1 MNELAVG
8 VRRDEQEVV
17 GLSAFHKALGQTE
30 SIHKAG
36 ATEAEVHRAATG
48 LEPQT
53 MLEQARRGGQKVIR
67 ALRAVEKVVNVLTA
81 ANAGIKELAGSQD
94 REIGRALVL
103 GGDMT
108 FADAR
113 LGEDFIGRPVA
124 ELLGE
129 LLVAEH
135 LGGQRVFD
143 CAEGCVHKSGKVN
156 AACNRHPQPTWLPS
170 SNGSRPP
177 EGKRGPPEVA
187 PPTLVWPPPAQEH

>member
-8 VRRDEQEVV
+8 VRRDEQEAL

-36 ATEAEVHRAATG
+36 ATEVEVHRAATG
-48 LEPQT
+48 LQPQPV
-53 MLEQARRGGQKVIR
+53 LEHAGRGGQKVVR
-67 ALRAVEKVVNVLTA
+67 ALGAVEKVVNLLTA
-81 ANAGIKELAGSQD
+81 ANPGIKELAGRLD
-94 REIGRALVL
+94 REIGRALVV
-103 GGDMT
+103 GGDMP

-143 CAEGCVHKSGKVN
+143 CAEGCVHKSAKVN
-156 AACNRHPQPTWLPS
+156 AACNRHPQ
-170 SNGSRPP
+170 
-177 EGKRGPPEVA
+177 K
-187 PPTLVWPPPAQEH
+187 